1 MRLRT
6 IATGL
11 TAALCICLA
20 VWFGLTRKQ
29 AHSSL
34 EEEQYRFLRAAYVLQ
49 HIEPNAAAEKLAFP
63 PAVARDDTVNGL
75 LHHTD
80 KVFVLQHLAQELEAC
95 TQTVPL
101 SSLFAAYARLALGQQ
116 AEAARLLNQYVAD
129 APYSPNH
136 YALLCEALYNAGDYA
151 LLYVTCLEW
160 AERAEECRK
169 DRALFLWRALMHLE
183 RPEDAAQEAL
193 QAQGCLGSEAQV
205 YAARALLQAGK
216 QAQALTLVE
225 AAAQAA
231 PAERDKI
238 FLLWQ
243 RLQASSTF

>member
-6 IATGL
+6 MTTGI

-20 VWFGLTRKQ
+20 VWFGLNRKQ

-34 EEEQYRFLRAAYVLQ
+34 EEEHYRFLRAAYVLQ
-49 HIEPNAAAEKLAFP
+49 HIDPNAATEKLEFP
-63 PAVARDDTVNGL
+63 RAVARDDTVNGL

-95 TQTVPL
+95 TATSPKA
-101 SSLFAAYARLALGQQ
+101 SLFAAYARLALGQQ
-116 AEAARLLNQYVAD
+116 GEAARLLNSYVAEG
-129 APYSPNH
+129 PYNPNH
-136 YALLCEALYNAGDYA
+136 YALLCEALSHAGEYA

-160 AERAEECRK
+160 AERAEDCRK

-183 RPEDAAQEAL
+183 RPDEAAENAL
-193 QAQGCLGSEAQV
+193 QASPCLGNEAQV
-205 YAARALLQAGK
+205 YAARALWGAGK
-216 QAQALTLVE
+216 EAQALALVE
-225 AAAQAA
+225 GAAKAA

-238 FLLWQ
+238 NLLWN
-243 RLQASSTF
+243 RLQISSVF

>member
-11 TAALCICLA
+11 TAALCICLV
-20 VWFGLTRKQ
+20 VWFGLNRKQ

-34 EEEQYRFLRAAYVLQ
+34 EEAQYRFLRAAYVLQ
-49 HIEPNAAAEKLAFP
+49 HIEPNAAAEKLEFP

-95 TQTVPL
+95 TTTSPQA
-101 SSLFAAYARLALGQQ
+101 SLFAAYARLALGQQ
-116 AEAARLLNQYVAD
+116 GEAARLLNQYVAE
-129 APYSPNH
+129 APYNPNH

-160 AERAEECRK
+160 AERAEDCRK
-169 DRALFLWRALMHLE
+169 DRALYLWRALMHLE
-183 RPEDAAQEAL
+183 RPEEAAEVAL
-193 QAQGCLGSEAQV
+193 QASPCLGSEAQV
-205 YAARALLQAGK
+205 YAARALLGAGK
-216 QAQALTLVE
+216 QPQALALIESAV
-225 AAAQAA
+225 QAA

-238 FLLWQ
+238 FLLWN
-243 RLQASSTF
+243 RLQLSSVF